1 MIESKRAKVFGDGVE
16 VTIRKDKQPYLAPTL
31 RIYGTV
37 SQFTRG
43 QNSCNTDNNLTRRD
57 NSQGGICPNG
67 PSG

>member
-37 SQFTRG
+37 AQFTRG
-43 QNSCNTDNNLTRRD
+43 QNTCTDDLGQGTR
-57 NSQGGICPNG
+57 NQNQGSPSDPNCI
-67 PSG
+67 P